1 MTTSAPT
8 VGWIGLGNI
17 GLPMARRVLAAG
29 LPLQVWA
36 RRRETAAPLVDAGAS
51 LAENPET
58 LARACD
64 VIATI
69 VGGPDDVRDLHRR
82 MAPRARPGTVFVD
95 MTTASPGNARESGEL
110 AALAGAFAIDA
121 PVTGG
126 VAGATQGALTSF
138 VGGDADALARAR
150 PVLEAFC
157 KRIVPCGPAGSGYR
171 MKLVNQTIVAGILL
185 GLADGAALARAGGMS
200 APTVKDALG
209 IGTASG
215 VLFDSY
221 LPRMVEPG
229 GAVTFTLGM
238 FRKDLGVAHDEAVAC
253 GSSTRLLDFAIATV
267 DAACARHGERAGV
280 QFLAAADPR

>member
-51 LAENPET
+51 LAENPEA

-126 VAGATQGALTSF
+126 VAGAMQGALTSF

-171 MKLVNQTIVAGILL
+171 MKLVNQTIVAGALL
-185 GLADGAALARAGGMS
+185 GIAQGAALARASGF
-200 APTVKDALG
+200 PPQTVKDALG
-209 IGTASG
+209 TGSASG
-215 VLFDSY
+215 FLFDGY
-221 LPRMVEPG
+221 FVRMMESAGPVS
-229 GAVTFTLGM
+229 FTLGL
-238 FRKDLGVAHDEAVAC
+238 FRKDLTLAQAECAAH
-253 GSSTRLLDFAIATV
+253 GLSTAFVDYAIAAV
-267 DAACARHGERAGV
+267 DRAAARHGEAAGV
-280 QFLAAADPR
+280 QVLADRDPG